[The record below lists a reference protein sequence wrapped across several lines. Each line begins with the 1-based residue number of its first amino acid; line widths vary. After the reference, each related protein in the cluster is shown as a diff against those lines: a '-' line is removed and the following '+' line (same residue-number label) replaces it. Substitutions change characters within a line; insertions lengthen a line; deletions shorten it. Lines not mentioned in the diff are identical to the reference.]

1 VAVSLVT
8 GKNVIRFALTDG
20 SRGVTIKE
28 FTLTPV
34 K

>member
-1 VAVSLVT
+1 VT
-8 GKNVIRFALTDG
+8 LKSGINTLQFEIAAG

-28 FTLTPV
+28 FTLTPA